1 MRKLIYIAFFFIK
14 LTVIAQRQP
23 QPKVVL
29 ADFPSKIKP
38 GHLVTLFF
46 NTEFKK
52 EDGITVELYRPEKW
66 QLILTK
72 EIETTDKNLKYIVT
86 FSTDKFS
93 NSGKYKIRV
102 NFMKQGKIFVSRPMT
117 IEIEEIRS
125 INLTTLNRPEYVKS
139 GDTLSV
145 DFLLENFGN
154 QEETIFCL
162 QTGDGSNLV
171 TALS

>member
-1 MRKLIYIAFFFIK
+1 
-14 LTVIAQRQP
+14 
-23 QPKVVL
+23 
-29 ADFPSKIKP
+29 
-38 GHLVTLFF
+38 
-46 NTEFKK
+46 
-52 EDGITVELYRPEKW
+52 
-66 QLILTK
+66 
-72 EIETTDKNLKYIVT
+72 
-86 FSTDKFS
+86 
-93 NSGKYKIRV
+93 
-102 NFMKQGKIFVSRPMT
+102 MKQGKIFVSRPMT